1 MITVQNLT
9 KQSMEVI
16 FHDSQEYI
24 HYWLKGR
31 TSVSVPKEFITETT
45 RNLASRKI
53 LKISKLITK

>member
-1 MITVQNLT
+1 
-9 KQSMEVI
+9 MEVI